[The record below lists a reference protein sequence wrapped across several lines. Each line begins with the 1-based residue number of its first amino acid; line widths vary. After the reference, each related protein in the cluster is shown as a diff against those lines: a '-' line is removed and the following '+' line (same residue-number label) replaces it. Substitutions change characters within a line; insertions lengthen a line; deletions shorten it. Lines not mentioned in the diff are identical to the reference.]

1 MDLRDHLCTGDWRS
15 TDFELK
21 AQGIKQKA
29 WSATF
34 LVANLLSTPS
44 PKHHTIVG
52 KYRLFTFCFRLSALS
67 SNSTL
72 SCCFP
77 SHKPRTL
84 RIELLTLNFGFN
96 DFRTRVIIRVVL
108 LGLTMALFVYMITRP
123 NMLFAAMLMGI
134 IIIVEL
140 VDIFKFI
147 SQTNR
152 KLTRFLESVKYS
164 DFISGFAADNRLG
177 KSFKELNIAFNEVL
191 EAFRKARSEKE
202 EHWQYLNSVVQ
213 QVRTGILSFDI
224 DGNVQLM
231 NANAKRFMGITSIKN
246 IKELININPK
256 LYHAINSVELGKSE
270 LYKGGNEIYLT
281 IQSTELRIRG
291 TDVKLITLQNIQPEL
306 QKQELEAWQ
315 NLTRVLRHEIMNS
328 ITPISS
334 LTSTLREIL
343 DHDMEKRNSHYELKE
358 EGADDLREGLSTIE
372 NRSRGLIK
380 FIDAYREYTSLPKPK
395 MATVRLKDLIDHV
408 AQLMR
413 TELKKT
419 SIDFHYSCSSDYL
432 TIQADVEMIEQVLIN
447 LLKNAI
453 EALSETENP
462 KLELIGTYDES
473 AVKIEITDN
482 GPGIIKEALE
492 HIFVP
497 FYTTKRTGSGIG
509 LSLSRQIMQMHNGS
523 ITVESNPDVKTV
535 FTLRF

>member
-1 MDLRDHLCTGDWRS
+1 
-15 TDFELK
+15 
-21 AQGIKQKA
+21 
-29 WSATF
+29 
-34 LVANLLSTPS
+34 
-44 PKHHTIVG
+44 
-52 KYRLFTFCFRLSALS
+52 
-67 SNSTL
+67 
-72 SCCFP
+72 
-77 SHKPRTL
+77 
-84 RIELLTLNFGFN
+84 
-96 DFRTRVIIRVVL
+96 
-108 LGLTMALFVYMITRP
+108 
-123 NMLFAAMLMGI
+123 MLFAAILTFV
-134 IIIVEL
+134 IVILQLAE
-140 VDIFKFI
+140 IFRFI

-164 DFISGFAADNRLG
+164 DFISGFTSDNKLG
-177 KSFKELNIAFNEVL
+177 KSFKDLNIAFNEVL

-213 QVRTGILSFDI
+213 QVRTGILSYDI
-224 DGNVQLM
+224 DGDIQLM
-231 NANAKRFMGITSIKN
+231 NMNAKKFIGINSIRN
-246 IKELININPK
+246 IRELIQNNPK
-256 LYHAINSVELGKSE
+256 LYHAINSVEAGKSQ
-270 LYKGGNEIYLT
+270 LYKGSNELYLT

-291 TDVKLITLQNIQPEL
+291 VDVKLVTLQNIQPEL

-343 DHDMEKRNSHYELKE
+343 DHDMERKNSHYELKE
-358 EGADDLREGLSTIE
+358 EGADDLKEGLSTIE
-372 NRSRGLIK
+372 NRSKGLIK

-395 MATVRLKDLIDHV
+395 MSIVRLKDLIEKV
-408 AQLMR
+408 AQLMK

-419 SIDFHYSCSSDYL
+419 RIDFQCECSSEYL

-453 EALSETENP
+453 EALVETADP
-462 KLELIGTYDES
+462 TLSLIGRYDEN
-473 AVKIEITDN
+473 AVKIEVTDN

-523 ITVESNPDVKTV
+523 ITVESEPDVKTI

>member
-1 MDLRDHLCTGDWRS
+1 
-15 TDFELK
+15 
-21 AQGIKQKA
+21 
-29 WSATF
+29 
-34 LVANLLSTPS
+34 
-44 PKHHTIVG
+44 
-52 KYRLFTFCFRLSALS
+52 
-67 SNSTL
+67 
-72 SCCFP
+72 
-77 SHKPRTL
+77 
-84 RIELLTLNFGFN
+84 
-96 DFRTRVIIRVVL
+96 
-108 LGLTMALFVYMITRP
+108 MALFNYMIARP
-123 NMLFAAMLMGI
+123 NMLFAAILMFV
-134 IIIVEL
+134 IIVLQL
-140 VDIFKFI
+140 VEIFRYV

-164 DFISGFAADNRLG
+164 DFISGFTSDHKLG
-177 KSFKELNIAFNEVL
+177 KSFKDLNIAFNEVL
-191 EAFRKARSEKE
+191 EAFRKARTEKE

-213 QVRTGILSFDI
+213 QVRTGILSYDI

-231 NANAKRFMGITSIKN
+231 NANAKRFMGMANMKN
-246 IKELININPK
+246 IKELIQLNPK
-256 LYHAINSVELGKSE
+256 LYHAVNSVEAGKSE
-270 LYKGGNEIYLT
+270 LYKSSNDLYLS

-291 TDVKLITLQNIQPEL
+291 IDVKLITLQNIQPEL

-343 DHDMEKRNSHYELKE
+343 DHDMTRKESHYELKD
-358 EGADDLREGLSTIE
+358 EGAEDLREGLSTIE
-372 NRSRGLIK
+372 NRSKGLIK

-395 MATVRLKDLIDHV
+395 MVTVRLKDLIETV
-408 AQLMR
+408 AQLMK

-419 SIDFHYSCSSDYL
+419 SIDFQYDWSSEYL

-453 EALSETENP
+453 EALNETPDP
-462 KLELIGTYDES
+462 KLRLSGRYDENII
-473 AVKIEITDN
+473 KIEVIDN

-523 ITVESNPDVKTV
+523 LSVESEPDVRTV

>member
-1 MDLRDHLCTGDWRS
+1 
-15 TDFELK
+15 LK
-21 AQGIKQKA
+21 
-29 WSATF
+29 
-34 LVANLLSTPS
+34 L
-44 PKHHTIVG
+44 
-52 KYRLFTFCFRLSALS
+52 
-67 SNSTL
+67 
-72 SCCFP
+72 
-77 SHKPRTL
+77 
-84 RIELLTLNFGFN
+84 GFN
-96 DFRTRVIIRVVL
+96 DFRARVIFRVVL
-108 LGLTMALFVYMITRP
+108 LGLTMALFVYMISRP

-152 KLTRFLESVKYS
+152 KLTRFLESVRYS
-164 DFISGFAADNRLG
+164 DFISGFTADNRLG

-213 QVRTGILSFDI
+213 QVRTGILSFDSE
-224 DGNVQLM
+224 GNVQLI
-231 NANAKRFMGITSIKN
+231 NANAKKFIGVTNLKN
-246 IKELININPK
+246 IRDLININPK

-270 LYKGGNEIYLT
+270 LYKGGNDIYLT

-343 DHDMEKRNSHYELKE
+343 DHDMERKNTHYELKE
-358 EGADDLREGLSTIE
+358 EGAEDLREGLSTIE

-395 MATVRLKDLIDHV
+395 LTTVRLKDLIDHV

-419 SIDFHYSCSSDYL
+419 HIKFHYACTSEYL
-432 TIQADVEMIEQVLIN
+432 TIQADLEMIEQVLIN

-453 EALSETENP
+453 EALAETENP
-462 KLELIGTYDES
+462 TLSLIGSYDEN
-473 AVKIEITDN
+473 AVKIEIIDN

-523 ITVESNPDVKTV
+523 ITVESDPDVKTV

>member
-1 MDLRDHLCTGDWRS
+1 
-15 TDFELK
+15 
-21 AQGIKQKA
+21 
-29 WSATF
+29 
-34 LVANLLSTPS
+34 
-44 PKHHTIVG
+44 
-52 KYRLFTFCFRLSALS
+52 
-67 SNSTL
+67 
-72 SCCFP
+72 
-77 SHKPRTL
+77 
-84 RIELLTLNFGFN
+84 
-96 DFRTRVIIRVVL
+96 
-108 LGLTMALFVYMITRP
+108 
-123 NMLFAAMLMGI
+123 MLFAAILTFI
-134 IIIVEL
+134 IIISQL
-140 VDIFKFI
+140 ADIFRFV

-164 DFISGFAADNRLG
+164 DFISGFTSDNKLG
-177 KSFKELNIAFNEVL
+177 RSFKDLNIAFNEVL

-213 QVRTGILSFDI
+213 QVRTGILSFDAE
-224 DGNVQLM
+224 GNIQLI
-231 NANAKRFMGITSIKN
+231 NTNAKKFIGINTIHN
-246 IKELININPK
+246 IRELIQFNPR
-256 LYHAINSVELGKSE
+256 LYHALNSVDTGKSE
-270 LYKGGNEIYLT
+270 LYKGSNELYLT

-291 TDVKLITLQNIQPEL
+291 ADVKLVTLQNIQPEL

-343 DHDMEKRNSHYELKE
+343 DHDMERKNSHYELKE

-372 NRSRGLIK
+372 NRSKGLIK

-395 MATVRLKDLIDHV
+395 MSLVRLKDVIDKV
-408 AQLMR
+408 AQLMKP
-413 TELKKT
+413 ELRKT
-419 SIDFHYSCSSDYL
+419 KIVFTCECTSEYL

-447 LLKNAI
+447 LMKNAI
-453 EALSETENP
+453 EALAETAEP
-462 KLELIGTYDES
+462 RLELVGRYDENS
-473 AVKIEITDN
+473 VKIEVIDN

-509 LSLSRQIMQMHNGS
+509 LSLSRQIMQMHKGS
-523 ITVESNPDVKTV
+523 ITAESEPDVRTV

>member
-1 MDLRDHLCTGDWRS
+1 M
-15 TDFELK
+15 
-21 AQGIKQKA
+21 
-29 WSATF
+29 
-34 LVANLLSTPS
+34 
-44 PKHHTIVG
+44 
-52 KYRLFTFCFRLSALS
+52 
-67 SNSTL
+67 
-72 SCCFP
+72 
-77 SHKPRTL
+77 
-84 RIELLTLNFGFN
+84 
-96 DFRTRVIIRVVL
+96 
-108 LGLTMALFVYMITRP
+108 YMITRP
-123 NMLFAAMLMGI
+123 NMLFAAILTLVI
-134 IIIVEL
+134 IILQLGE
-140 VDIFKFI
+140 IFRFI

-164 DFISGFAADNRLG
+164 DFISGFTSDNKLG
-177 KSFKELNIAFNEVL
+177 KSFKDLNIAFNEVL

-213 QVRTGILSFDI
+213 QVRTGILSYDI

-231 NANAKRFMGITSIKN
+231 NANAKRFMGVTAIKN
-246 IKELININPK
+246 IKELIQINPK
-256 LYHAINSVELGKSE
+256 LYHAVNSVGAGKSE
-270 LYKGGNEIYLT
+270 LYKAGNELYLT

-291 TDVKLITLQNIQPEL
+291 IDVKLVTLQNIQPEL

-343 DHDMEKRNSHYELKE
+343 DHDMTKKEDHYELKD
-358 EGADDLREGLSTIE
+358 EGAEDLREGLSTIE

-395 MATVRLKDLIDHV
+395 MSTVRLKDLIEKV
-408 AQLMR
+408 AQLMK

-419 SIDFHYSCSSDYL
+419 KIEFHYEWSSEYL

-453 EALSETENP
+453 EALSDTENP
-462 KLELIGTYDES
+462 KLSLIGRYHEN
-473 AVKIEITDN
+473 AIRIEVIDN

-523 ITVESNPDVKTV
+523 LSVESEPEVRTV
-535 FTLRF
+535 FTMKF

>member
-1 MDLRDHLCTGDWRS
+1 MRV
-15 TDFELK
+15 F
-21 AQGIKQKA
+21 
-29 WSATF
+29 F
-34 LVANLLSTPS
+34 LGVS
-44 PKHHTIVG
+44 
-52 KYRLFTFCFRLSALS
+52 
-67 SNSTL
+67 
-72 SCCFP
+72 
-77 SHKPRTL
+77 
-84 RIELLTLNFGFN
+84 
-96 DFRTRVIIRVVL
+96 
-108 LGLTMALFVYMITRP
+108 MALFSFMITRP
-123 NMLFAAMLMGI
+123 NMLFAAILMF
-134 IIIVEL
+134 IIVVFQL
-140 VDIFKFI
+140 VDIFRFI

-164 DFISGFAADNRLG
+164 DFISGFTSDNKLG
-177 KSFKELNIAFNEVL
+177 RSFKDLNIAFNEVL

-213 QVRTGILSFDI
+213 QVRTGILSFDTE
-224 DGNVQLM
+224 GNIQLI
-231 NANAKRFMGITSIKN
+231 NANAKKLIGISTIRN
-246 IKELININPK
+246 INELIQLNPK
-256 LYHAINSVELGKSE
+256 LYHALNSVDPGKSE
-270 LYKGGNEIYLT
+270 LYKGSNELYLT
-281 IQSTELRIRG
+281 IQCTELRIRG
-291 TDVKLITLQNIQPEL
+291 ADVKLVTLQNIQPEL

-343 DHDMEKRNSHYELKE
+343 DHDMERKNSHYELKE
-358 EGADDLREGLSTIE
+358 EGAEDLREGLSTIE

-395 MATVRLKDLIDHV
+395 MSVVRLKDMIDKV

-413 TELKKT
+413 PELKKT
-419 SIDFHYSCSSDYL
+419 KIQFHSECNSEYL

-453 EALSETENP
+453 EALAETP
-462 KLELIGTYDES
+462 DPRLELNGRYDENT
-473 AVKIEITDN
+473 VKIEVIDN

-523 ITVESNPDVKTV
+523 ITVDSEPEVRTV